1 MCSLDVSL
9 VIETVL
15 NAVIAISA
23 AAAALYGIKGINT
36 WRREL
41 KGKSEYEIA
50 KSALKAAYR
59 IRDGLDHVRGDAILL
74 HEYPAEMRT
83 HRGDIAPENRHEA
96 LVSVY
101 AKRFEYLQEYFLKLE

>member
-50 KSALKAAYR
+50 K
-59 IRDGLDHVRGDAILL
+59 
-74 HEYPAEMRT
+74 
-83 HRGDIAPENRHEA
+83 
-96 LVSVY
+96 
-101 AKRFEYLQEYFLKLE
+101 